1 MIPVPGEAMVL
12 AAGLGVRLRPL
23 TLDRPKALVEVG
35 GVPLIDRTLDR
46 LQAAGVRR
54 AVVNLHYK
62 GNSLRQ
68 HLALRRQ
75 PEILLSDET
84 ALLLETGGGV
94 KKALAL
100 LRAAPFYVVNCDII
114 WRDAHGDSL
123 ADLARRW
130 DDDAMDAL
138 LLLHPTV
145 SAIGYGGV
153 GDFFMDP
160 LGRLARRPES
170 MVAPFVFTG
179 VQLLHP
185 RLFEGAPEGPFSL
198 NRLYDVAAE
207 NGRLFG
213 LRHDGAWMDVGTPA
227 GLREAERAL
236 AEGG

>member
-1 MIPVPGEAMVL
+1 MIPVPGDAMVL
-12 AAGLGVRLRPL
+12 AAGLGLRLRPL

-46 LQAAGVRR
+46 LHATGVAR

-68 HLALRRQ
+68 HLARRRS
-75 PEILLSDET
+75 PEIVLSDET

-94 KKALAL
+94 KKALGL
-100 LRAAPFYVVNCDII
+100 LRSAPFFVVNCDII

-130 DDDAMDAL
+130 DDGAMDAL

-145 SAIGYGGV
+145 SAIGYAGV

-160 LGRLARRPES
+160 MGRLARRPES
-170 MVAPFVFTG
+170 VVAPFVFTG

-198 NRLYDVAAE
+198 NRLYDAAAE

-227 GLREAERAL
+227 GLQEAERAL
-236 AEGG
+236 AEST